1 MSIWSKITG
10 QFIDVIEWTTDDR
23 EVLIAKFP
31 DKDKEVKMGAQLTVR
46 PGQAAIFVNE
56 GKLADVFTEGRYEL
70 TTRNMPIMTTLRS
83 WKYGFNSPFKV
94 DIYFVNLQEFSG
106 LKWGTPNPIQF
117 FDPHYSLVELR
128 AFGSITFRVQ
138 DAAKF
143 FTKFA
148 GTDSE
153 VTLSEF
159 APHFRDVIVE
169 EFSKGLKRS
178 GQSLA
183 EIIVNAQEL
192 GTMLTPILQ
201 SEFDRVGI
209 QILRFSIANVSIP
222 EELEKQIK
230 EEEREL
236 RMKRRTMSIDNEAQ
250 MQRMMNEFQIKMS
263 EANLSQ
269 NIADM
274 DKYVRF
280 QMGQGMTIPG
290 TGGGEMSDMM
300 RTMMQMQMM
309 QQMMGG
315 QNPGQTFA
323 PPPSSAPPQNPAP
336 ASSAP
341 MTREQ
346 IMATLKELGELK
358 TSGIISDAEFEAK
371 KQELLARL

>member
-46 PGQAAIFVNE
+46 PGQAAILVNE
-56 GKLADVFTEGRYEL
+56 GKLADVFMEGRHEL
-70 TTRNMPIMTTLRS
+70 TTRNMPIMTTLKS

-94 DIYFVNLQEFSG
+94 DIYYVNLQEFAG

-117 FDPHYSLVELR
+117 FDPHYSLVDLR
-128 AFGSITFRVQ
+128 AFGSVTFRIQ
-138 DAAKF
+138 DPAKF

-159 APHFRDVIVE
+159 TPHFRDVIVE

-192 GTMLTPILQ
+192 GGMLTPILQ
-201 SEFDRVGI
+201 AEFDRVGV
-209 QILRFSIANVSIP
+209 QILRFAIASVSVP

-236 RMKRRTMSIDNEAQ
+236 RMKRRSMSIDNEAQ
-250 MQRMMNEFQIKMS
+250 MQRMMNEFQMKMS

-269 NIADM
+269 NIGDM
-274 DKYVRF
+274 DKYVKF
-280 QMGQGMTIPG
+280 QMGQGMTTPG
-290 TGGGEMSDMM
+290 TGGGEMSEMA

-309 QQMMGG
+309 QQMM
-315 QNPGQTFA
+315 Q
-323 PPPSSAPPQNPAP
+323 QNPAGAP
-336 ASSAP
+336 QQAPSAP
-341 MTREQ
+341 QQPAAAQTMTREQ
-346 IMATLKELGELK
+346 VMATLKELGELK
-358 TSGIISDAEFEAK
+358 AAGILSDAEFDAK